1 MELPVAQ
8 ADVIFSSPRVAS
20 IGVGESLLQGQ
31 IASAAEKKLV
41 GPVKGNNSLV
51 VFVVDS
57 VSDESRPYDFD
68 EYAGTFNRTM
78 GIGLFDPFT
87 LLVGKENIKNNSLNF
102 INSAVA
108 E

>member
-1 MELPVAQ
+1 
-8 ADVIFSSPRVAS
+8 
-20 IGVGESLLQGQ
+20 
-31 IASAAEKKLV
+31 
-41 GPVKGNNSLV
+41 
-51 VFVVDS
+51 
-57 VSDESRPYDFD
+57 
-68 EYAGTFNRTM
+68 M